1 MTTPATAPTSPPEPA
16 PPCGT
21 MTAAQAAQAAA
32 AKLPPPFSDPDMSD
46 VGWDPSAATLDGYDP
61 CAALGWIVMPI
72 QGGTASSPYAI
83 ALFHQGQYIGRA
95 TAKSYGF
102 FPTVTRVDYLGHLPL
117 AARERIDGGGQ
128 RHQCRAVPL
137 RQRQWD
143 REDDR
148 QRPAAVS
155 PPEGAP
161 A

>member
-1 MTTPATAPTSPPEPA
+1 
-16 PPCGT
+16 

-102 FPTVTRVDYLGHLPL
+102 FPTVTRVDGATISVTYHWP
-117 AARERIDGGGQ
+117 
-128 RHQCRAVPL
+128 RANESTAEASGTSVAQFHFDSASGTVKMTGSVPP
-137 RQRQWD
+137 Q
-143 REDDR
+143 
-148 QRPAAVS
+148 
-155 PPEGAP
+155 
-161 A
+161 